1 VSTRTPYRILVVD
14 DNVAIHADFR
24 KILMPKDPGMSDMSE
39 AEAALFGDEMPA
51 EVAETNYEVDSATQG
66 EEGLHLVRKSLQ
78 EKRPYALAFVDVR
91 MPPGWDG
98 IETIGQIWKVDPTL
112 QVVICTAYSDYSW
125 EEMVSKLGR
134 SANLLILKKPFD
146 SVAVHQLACAMT
158 EKWSLSRQQ
167 KTSMAGLES
176 LVGQQTDQLQKLLSL
191 TQATLD
197 ATADGILVIDKN
209 GKMAGF
215 NQKFLGIWNL
225 PPSLID
231 SKPYGD
237 MVNAV
242 LWQLQDPEAFLKR
255 FQELSEK
262 PDAESF
268 DIVEFNDGRVFER
281 LSQPQKLGAEIVGR
295 VWSFRDIT
303 NHREAERK
311 IVEQAGLLDLAQ
323 DAIFV
328 CDMGNRITFW
338 NKGSHSLFGWTT
350 EEVAGRAVSE
360 FLYVDREAFQKA
372 QLELLQ
378 AGEWNG
384 EMEQLNQA
392 GETIVM
398 SSRWTLVR
406 GDSGEPKSIL
416 AINTDVTERK
426 KMEARFLRTQRMQS
440 IGILASGVAHDLNNI
455 LSPIMMSV
463 PLLRMGLPP
472 EDSEQLIHN
481 VEISAQRGAEIV
493 KQLLAFGRGVEG
505 DKAVVQLRHLVKEIS
520 QIVEETF
527 PKDITIKS
535 DVAADLWPII
545 GDSTQM
551 HQVLLN
557 LCINARDAM
566 PDGGS
571 ITLAAENLSI
581 DENYAQMDTEA
592 KVGPYVVLRATDT
605 GTGIPAAVRD
615 KIFDPFFTTK
625 EQGKGTGLGLS
636 TVMGI
641 ARSHGGFINVNSEAG
656 KGTTFNIHI
665 PSAPDAEYD
674 ETIRQVKIPKG
685 EGETIL
691 LVDDEETVLHA
702 TSKLLEMNGYKT
714 LPSANGVEALA
725 TFAQQKSWIAAVVT
739 DVMMPV
745 MDGAAMMRVLK
756 RLDPGVKVL
765 ATSGLEQDSRFEEM
779 QKMGISGFLAKPYT
793 AEKLLCLLREAI
805 DGPPPGEV
813 VESQAADSGD
823 V

>member
-1 VSTRTPYRILVVD
+1 MNEKPRYRILVVD

-24 KILMPKDPGMSDMSE
+24 KILISKDTGMSDMSE
-39 AEAALFGDEMPA
+39 AESALFGDEISEEA
-51 EVAETNYEVDSATQG
+51 SETDYEIDTASQG
-66 EEGLHLVRKSLQ
+66 EEGLGLVQRSLQ
-78 EKRPYALAFVDVR
+78 EERPYALAFVDVR

-98 IETIGQIWKVDPTL
+98 IETISRIWKIDPTL

-146 SVAVHQLACAMT
+146 SVEVHQLACAMT

-167 KTSMAGLES
+167 RSSMAGLET
-176 LVGQQTDQLQKLLSL
+176 LVGQQTYQLQHSLSL

-197 ATADGILVIDKN
+197 STADGILVIDKH

-215 NQKFLGIWNL
+215 NRKFLGIWNL

-237 MVNAV
+237 MVSAV

-262 PDAESF
+262 PDAHSF
-268 DIVEFNDGRVFER
+268 DIVEFNDGRAFER
-281 LSQPQKLGAEIVGR
+281 LSQPQKLDEEIVGR

-303 NHREAERK
+303 KNREAERK

-338 NKGSHSLFGWTT
+338 NKGSYSLFGW
-350 EEVAGRAVSE
+350 EPDEIKGRAVYE
-360 FLYVDREAFQKA
+360 FLYTDRDAFQKA

-384 EMEQLNQA
+384 EMEQLTKE
-392 GETIVM
+392 GETIIV

-416 AINTDVTERK
+416 TINTDVTERK

-440 IGILASGVAHDLNNI
+440 IGTLASGVAHDLNNI
-455 LSPIMMSV
+455 LSPIMMAA

-472 EDSEQLIHN
+472 EDAEKLIDN
-481 VEISAQRGAEIV
+481 VEVSAQRGAEIV

-505 DKAVVQLRHLVKEIS
+505 EKAVVQLRHLVKEIS
-520 QIVEETF
+520 KIVEETF
-527 PKDITIKS
+527 PKNITIKS
-535 DVAADLWPII
+535 EVAADLCPII
-545 GDSTQM
+545 GDSTHM

-566 PDGGS
+566 PDGGT
-571 ITLAAENLSI
+571 ITLVAENLSI
-581 DENYAQMDTEA
+581 DETYAQMDPEA
-592 KVGPYVVLRATDT
+592 KIGPYVVLRATDT
-605 GTGIPAAVRD
+605 GTGIPAAVLD

-665 PSAPDAEYD
+665 PSAPDAQYE
-674 ETIRQVKIPKG
+674 ETSRLVKIPKG
-685 EGETIL
+685 QGETIL
-691 LVDDEETVLHA
+691 VVDDEEGVLHA
-702 TSKLLEMNGYKT
+702 TSKLLEMNGYQT
-714 LPSANGVEALA
+714 LPSSNGVDALA
-725 TFAQQKSWIAAVVT
+725 IFARKKNEIAAVVT

-756 RLDPGVKVL
+756 RLNPEVKVL

-779 QKMGISGFLAKPYT
+779 QQMGISGFLAKPYT
-793 AEKLLCLLREAI
+793 AEKLLCLLREVI
-805 DGPPPGEV
+805 DELPPAD
-813 VESQAADSGD
+813 AADEPVAESGKA
-823 V
+823 